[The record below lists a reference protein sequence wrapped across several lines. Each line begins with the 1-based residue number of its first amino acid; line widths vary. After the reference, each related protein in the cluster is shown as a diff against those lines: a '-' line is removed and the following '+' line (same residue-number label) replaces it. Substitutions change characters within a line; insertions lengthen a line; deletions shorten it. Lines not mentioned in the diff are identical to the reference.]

1 MKTNMLTKLLPF
13 ALAGALTVPAFAAD
27 LSVMKTAY
35 EAPSAVV
42 QTDTCDALSS
52 SSYQYA
58 IQING
63 EVLDATACI
72 MVPMRAVAEPLGF
85 SVTWNSGS
93 VRLDNGTIHTDI
105 TIGVDRYVIT
115 TSNPELVGMSAPFS
129 LGAAPYMV
137 DGVTYVPLGL
147 FTALLRDEDAVRL
160 EDGQII
166 IQTEDAEIP
175 NPFVDCSS
183 MKDAAD
189 IAGFSMTLP
198 SRIPNWVEETTFRAM
213 TGSMLE
219 VTYRGGDQELRLR
232 KAVGSDDI
240 SGDYQSYDSSKTVT
254 VHGVEVTY
262 KGNDGKVM
270 NAVWSTDGYSYS
282 LSAPAGM
289 TEDTAAALIQEIA

>member
-42 QTDTCDALSS
+42 QTDTSDALSS
-52 SSYQYA
+52 SSSQYA

-72 MVPMRAVAEPLGF
+72 MVPLRAVAEPLGF
-85 SVTWNSGS
+85 SVTWNSG
-93 VRLDNGTIHTDI
+93 
-105 TIGVDRYVIT
+105 
-115 TSNPELVGMSAPFS
+115 
-129 LGAAPYMV
+129 
-137 DGVTYVPLGL
+137 
-147 FTALLRDEDAVRL
+147 AVRL